1 MSGDAQLCP
10 TCQTPLPATAHF
22 CLNCGTPTPTEPG
35 VPARTMPTGTIEV
48 SRVRAALADH
58 YRIEHVLGEG
68 GMATVYLAEDLKHHR
83 KVAVK
88 VMRPELAQTLGSDRF
103 LREVEI
109 AAKLSHPNILP
120 VYDSG
125 EARGILYYVMPL
137 VEGESL
143 PARLAREKQL
153 PVGEALRI
161 AREVADALA
170 YAHARGIV
178 HRDIKP
184 ANILMNAG
192 HAMVADFG
200 IARAAES
207 GGQALTQTGLAVG
220 TPQYMSP
227 EQSSGATVDGRS
239 DIYALGC
246 VLYEMLAGEPPFTGP
261 TAQAVIARSITE
273 TPRPLQQT
281 RATLA
286 PAISSV
292 VFVALAKAPADRYAT
307 ATDMAAALTSAE
319 DQARLASGS
328 GAPIAAAP
336 QKGTRSRAPWVVAV
350 VVLLAAGLGGW
361 RYFASRADASGS
373 AAKSVAVLP
382 FVNQGPAGEAYF
394 ADGIVDE
401 LRDKLAQLSQ
411 LTVTASASAD
421 QYRNTTKSGPQIA
434 HELGVDQVL
443 TGKVSWGQG
452 SDGKRQVHVVTEL
465 VNGKTGDVTWR
476 DTFDADSARAFDIQG
491 QIATSVA
498 AALGT
503 VVQKDDAKAL
513 AGRPTQN
520 AEAYDFYL
528 KGQAIHGNSASDVRA
543 AANFYEQAVALDSNF
558 FRAWGSLGT
567 SLSLLYSNGTRDP
580 AVAARAKEAVD
591 KVLRLGS
598 DSSSAHMAAASYNN
612 DVTGDRVAARRETDR
627 ALALDSNNV
636 SALDQSAASD
646 LAAGRYQSTFE
657 KLSRARKIDPRA
669 TGPLTN
675 LLQAQIYLGRYDEAV
690 ATGQDVLA
698 LQPTGY
704 STMEWVVFSHL
715 ASGDIAGAHRVVQ
728 QLLQR
733 MPATELV
740 SFFAGYQ
747 ELAFVLSDKDRALL
761 FRMTPATFDNDRG
774 WWSQSL
780 ATAARQQGDM
790 ARSRAYADSSLAI
803 SKQQSDAA
811 PKDPQL
817 RVIYAVMLA
826 YAGRDADAIREANQA
841 MTDVAPD
848 DPQAPY
854 ERLQLVRVLLAIGH
868 NDQAMDE
875 IAKLLKSQYYVTPG
889 YLKVDPLFKQLRGNP
904 RFEKMLTSSA
914 RTAAS

>member
-1 MSGDAQLCP
+1 MTTDGQLCP

-35 VPARTMPTGTIEV
+35 VPARTMPTGAIEV
-48 SRVRAALADH
+48 SRIRAALADR
-58 YRIEHVLGEG
+58 YTIEHVLGEG

-153 PVGEALRI
+153 PVTDALRI

-184 ANILMNAG
+184 ANILINAG

-207 GGQALTQTGLAVG
+207 GAQALTQTGLAVG

-227 EQSSGATVDGRS
+227 EQASGGSVDGRT

-261 TAQAVIARSITE
+261 TAHAIIARSITE
-273 TPRPLQQT
+273 APRPLQQT

-286 PAISSV
+286 PAISTA

-307 ATDMAAALTSAE
+307 ATDMATALTSAE
-319 DQARLASGS
+319 DQAR
-328 GAPIAAAP
+328 
-336 QKGTRSRAPWVVAV
+336 
-350 VVLLAAGLGGW
+350 
-361 RYFASRADASGS
+361 FASGS
-373 AAKSVAVLP
+373 AAAMPAAAPKSARSWMPWAVATAVALAALAGWRYFGAKGASSSAARSVAVLP

-421 QYRNTTKSGPQIA
+421 QYRNTTKTGPQIA
-434 HELGVDQVL
+434 RELGVDQVL

-452 SDGKRQVHVVTEL
+452 ADGKRQVRVVTEL

-476 DTFDADSARAFDIQG
+476 DTFDADSASAFDIQG
-491 QIATSVA
+491 EIATSVA

-503 VVQKDDAKAL
+503 VVHKDDAKAL

-520 AEAYDFYL
+520 PEAYDFYL
-528 KGQAIHGNSASDVRA
+528 KGRAISSPSASDARA
-543 AANFYEQAVALDSNF
+543 AANDFEQAVALDSNF
-558 FRAWGSLGT
+558 AAAWEGLSS
-567 SLSLLYSNGTRDP
+567 SLSTLYGNGTRDA
-580 AVAARAKEAVD
+580 AVGRRAKEALD
-591 KVLRLGS
+591 HAFRLAN
-598 DSSSAHMAAASYNN
+598 DSSVTHMVAANYYSNVAT
-612 DVTGDRVAARRETDR
+612 DLVAARRETAR
-627 ALALDSNNV
+627 ALALDSNNTWALGE
-636 SALDQSAASD
+636 SANYDIRDGNYQAGLD
-646 LAAGRYQSTFE
+646 

-669 TGPLTN
+669 TGPLSN
-675 LLQAQIYLGRYDEAV
+675 LVHAQIYLGHYDDAV
-690 ATGQDVLA
+690 ATGQELMA
-698 LQPTGY
+698 LNPTSY
-704 STMEWVVFSHL
+704 DQIEWVVYSHL
-715 ASGDIAGAHRVVQ
+715 ALGDTAGARKVIRDA
-728 QLLQR
+728 LQR
-733 MPATELV
+733 LPITDLV
-740 SFFAGYQ
+740 AYFAGYQ
-747 ELAFVLSDKDRALL
+747 ETAFILDQQQLDLL
-761 FRMTPATFDNDRG
+761 FRMTPAAFDNDRA

-780 ATAARQQGDM
+780 STAARQEGDI

-803 SKQQSDAA
+803 SKQQSDSA

-817 RVIYAVMLA
+817 RGLYAVMLA
-826 YAGRDADAIREANQA
+826 YAGHPAEAIQEIAQA
-841 MTDVAPD
+841 MQDVVPGTPN
-848 DPQAPY
+848 DPY
-854 ERLQLVRVLLAIGH
+854 TRLQRVRIELTLGQ
-868 NDQAMDE
+868 NDTALDD
-875 IAKLLKSQYYVTPG
+875 IDKLLKSRSYVTPG
-889 YLKVDPLFKQLRGNP
+889 YLKIDPMFKPLRGNP
-904 RFEKMLTSSA
+904 RFEKMLALPMGTS
-914 RTAAS
+914 TN